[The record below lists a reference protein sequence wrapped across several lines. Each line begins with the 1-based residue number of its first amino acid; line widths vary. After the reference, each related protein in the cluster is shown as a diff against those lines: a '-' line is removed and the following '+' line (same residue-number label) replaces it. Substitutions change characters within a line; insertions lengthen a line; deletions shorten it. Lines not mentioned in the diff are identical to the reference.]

1 MAEKGLT
8 SLEPANN
15 PLLQKQQLLAERIRK
30 GGETSSAPSLKQLKE
45 IHDNMSPLD
54 KAALYTAPVPVLGD
68 VVGGVADTVAFAKDP
83 SLINAS
89 LLGMGLIPFVPSG
102 AVTRTAQKVFP
113 TLKSKNVQV
122 PDEVMETAQRAFTNL
137 RNDIPGF
144 YGTDDP
150 LKQAIAAGKTVPE
163 GITNI
168 ARARYAPTDRAIQSE
183 FNISVADQKAAQ
195 NAIKASEKVADEVA
209 ALRKKQKEMEDLG
222 SGPGGAYTGD
232 WTSAG
237 NQVKTQ
243 AYKDIE
249 KKADKL
255 ESSARTAAKKS
266 MGQLNQ
272 SLAMTKQVAGV
283 DTGLKGLLKNIEGV
297 DHVKT
302 FEKFNVDDYFDE
314 VGDLSGLDKE
324 DISGMFDQ
332 IKRVQGMDP
341 SKPYQ
346 MNIRRVST
354 KSAGD
359 LDPKTGRKVY
369 KSVPETFDVV
379 QDASKLES
387 AKIAGIDLGSAF
399 PLDTSPFVRQQV
411 VKRDISLDDIK
422 KDVFPE
428 LKKTKSGT
436 GARKTYTS
444 DKEFLDALTEAG
456 VAVRNRD
463 DVLKGRA
470 AIITGSGKSDAWELG
485 GVNYMTSI
493 TKDGKAV
500 TIVND
505 EHDLFSFKLP
515 NADRFMNVSEPI
527 PYDLVKTK
535 ELTEQQQAAKTRLS
549 SSKKKATKEAVEK
562 YESILK
568 DLNVDIAEK
577 VPVGFGS
584 REQYLRALTV
594 ANLKPSHKDYSR
606 LVKELGIAAPTR
618 AARAVL
624 GTEEEEQEQLPRK
637 KGGSVIE
644 RNPYNNYEPKAI

>member
-8 SLEPANN
+8 SLEAANN

-30 GGETSSAPSLKQLKE
+30 GGETSSAPDLKE
-45 IHDNMSPLD
+45 IGRGLQEVHASMSPLD
-54 KAALYTAPVPVLGD
+54 KAALYTAPIPLVGD
-68 VVGGVADTVAFAKDP
+68 VVGGVADTAALIEDP
-83 SLINAS
+83 SVANAL
-89 LLGMGLIPFVPSG
+89 LLGAGLIPFVPSG
-102 AVTRTAQKVFP
+102 GVTRTAQKVFP
-113 TLKSKNVQV
+113 KLKNKNGQV
-122 PDEVMETAQRAFTNL
+122 PDEVIRTAQRAFTNL
-137 RNDIPGF
+137 RNDVPGF

-150 LKQAIAAGKTVPE
+150 IKQAIAAGKTIPE

-195 NAIKASEKVADEVA
+195 NAIKASEKVADEVG
-209 ALRKKQKEMEDLG
+209 ALRKKLKEMKALG
-222 SGPGGAYTGD
+222 TRPGGAYTGD
-232 WTSAG
+232 RTSEG

-249 KKADKL
+249 KKAGKL

-272 SLAMTKQVAGV
+272 SLSMTKQLAGV

-302 FEKFNVDDYFDE
+302 FEKFNVDEYFDE

-354 KSAGD
+354 KSAGN
-359 LDPKTGRKVY
+359 LDPTTGRKVY
-369 KSVPETFDVV
+369 KSV
-379 QDASKLES
+379 SKE
-387 AKIAGIDLGSAF
+387 
-399 PLDTSPFVRQQV
+399 P
-411 VKRDISLDDIK
+411 ISLDNIK

-428 LKKTKSGT
+428 LKKTKGGT
-436 GARKTYTS
+436 GTRKTYTS
-444 DKEFLDALTEAG
+444 DKKFLKALDEAG

-463 DVLKGRA
+463 DVLEGRA

-535 ELTEQQQAAKTRLS
+535 KLTKKQQATKDKLS
-549 SSKKKATKEAVEK
+549 SGKEEAREAAVEK

-568 DLNVDIAEK
+568 DLNVDIAKK

-606 LVKELGIAAPTR
+606 LVKDFGIGMPTR
-618 AARAVL
+618 ASKAVL
-624 GTEEEEQEQLPRK
+624 GTEEEEEVVEVERK
-637 KGGSVIE
+637 RGGSVIE
-644 RNPYNNYEPKAI
+644 RNPYKSYEPKAI

>member
-1 MAEKGLT
+1 MAEKGGLA
-8 SLEPANN
+8 SLPNQEES
-15 PLLQKQQLLAERIRK
+15 LSLIDKQQLLAERIRRE
-30 GGETSSAPSLKQLKE
+30 GETSLAPVIAKDIGRTIQE
-45 IHDNMSPLD
+45 VHDNMSPLD
-54 KAALYTAPVPVLGD
+54 KAALYTAPVPLLGD
-68 VVGGVADTVAFAKDP
+68 IVGGVADTAALIEDP
-83 SLINAS
+83 SLVNAG
-89 LLGMGLIPFVPSG
+89 LMAAGLIPFVPSG
-102 AVTRTAQKVFP
+102 GVTRTAQK
-113 TLKSKNVQV
+113 L
-122 PDEVMETAQRAFTNL
+122 FTNL
-137 RNDIPGF
+137 RNDVPGF
-144 YGTDDP
+144 YGTSDP
-150 LKQAIAAGKTVPE
+150 IKQAIAAGRTIPE

-168 ARARYAPTDRAIQSE
+168 ARARNVPTDRAIQSE
-183 FNISVADQKAAQ
+183 YNISVADQKAAQ
-195 NAIKASEKVADEVA
+195 NAIKASEKVADEVG
-209 ALRKKQKEMEDLG
+209 ALKKKLKKMEDLG
-222 SGPGGAYTGD
+222 TKPGGAYTGK

-243 AYKDIE
+243 AYKDIKE
-249 KKADKL
+249 EADKL
-255 ESSARTAAKKS
+255 AKFAKTEAKKS

-272 SLAMTKQVAGV
+272 SLSMTKQIGGA
-283 DTGLKGLLKNIEGV
+283 DTGLKGLLENIEGV
-297 DHVKT
+297 DHIKT
-302 FEKFNVDDYFDE
+302 FEKFNVDEYFDE

-354 KSAGD
+354 QSAGN
-359 LDPKTGRKVY
+359 LDPTTGRQVY
-369 KSVPETFDVV
+369 KSVPETFDVMHEGLV
-379 QDASKLES
+379 K
-387 AKIAGIDLGSAF
+387 
-399 PLDTSPFVRQQV
+399 QQV

-428 LKKTKSGT
+428 LKKTKSGL
-436 GARKTYTS
+436 GSRKTYTS

-493 TKDGKAV
+493 NKDGKAV

-515 NADRFMNVSEPI
+515 GADRYMNVSEPI
-527 PYDLVKTK
+527 PYDLAKTK
-535 ELTEQQQAAKTRLS
+535 ELTSTQQAAKKRLS
-549 SSKKKATKEAVEK
+549 SSKTKSVKEATKK

-568 DLNVDIAEK
+568 DLNVNIAEK

-606 LVKELGIAAPTR
+606 LVKDFGIGAPTR

-624 GTEEEEQEQLPRK
+624 GTEKEEEVVEVQRK
-637 KGGSVIE
+637 RGGSVIE
-644 RNPYNNYEPKAI
+644 RDPYNNYAPKAI

>member
-1 MAEKGLT
+1 MAEKGLST
-8 SLEPANN
+8 LPNQEKALSLLEE
-15 PLLQKQQLLAERIRK
+15 QQNLADRIRE
-30 GGETSSAPSLKQLKE
+30 GGKTSSAPNLKNIGKGIGE
-45 IHDNMSPLD
+45 VYDNMSPLD
-54 KAALYTAPVPVLGD
+54 KAALFTAPVPVVGD
-68 VVGGVADTVAFAKDP
+68 IVGGVADTAALIEDP
-83 SLINAS
+83 SLTNAG
-89 LLGMGLIPFVPSG
+89 LMALGLIPFVPSAG
-102 AVTRTAQKVFP
+102 VTR
-113 TLKSKNVQV
+113 
-122 PDEVMETAQRAFTNL
+122 TAQRAFTNL

-150 LKQAIAAGKTVPE
+150 IKQTIAAGKTLPE
-163 GITNI
+163 GVTNI
-168 ARARYAPTDRAIQSE
+168 ARARYGPTARAIQDEYS
-183 FNISVADQKAAQ
+183 ISVADQKAAQ
-195 NAIKASEKVADEVA
+195 NAIKASEKVADKVA
-209 ALRKKQKEMEDLG
+209 ALRKKQKEMEALG
-222 SGPGGAYTGD
+222 EKPGGAYTGEFNV
-232 WTSAG
+232 SAG
-237 NQVKTQ
+237 TKKTTQ
-243 AYKDIE
+243 AYKDIK

-255 ESSARTAAKKS
+255 ESYARTEAKKA
-266 MGQLNQ
+266 MGQFNQ
-272 SLAMTKQVAGV
+272 DLSMLKQLGGV

-302 FEKFNVDDYFDE
+302 FEKFNVDEYFDT
-314 VGDLSGLDKE
+314 VGALSGLDKK
-324 DISGMFDQ
+324 DISGMFEQ
-332 IKRVQGMDP
+332 IKRVQGMNP
-341 SKPYQ
+341 KKNYQ

-354 KSAGD
+354 QSAGN
-359 LDPKTGRKVY
+359 LDPTTGKKVY
-369 KSVPETFDVV
+369 KSV
-379 QDASKLES
+379 SKE
-387 AKIAGIDLGSAF
+387 
-399 PLDTSPFVRQQV
+399 P
-411 VKRDISLDDIK
+411 ISLDNIK

-428 LKKTKSGT
+428 TKKTKSGT
-436 GARKTYTS
+436 GPRKTYTS
-444 DKEFLDALTEAG
+444 DKEFLNALDEAG

-470 AIITGSGKSDAWELG
+470 AIITGAGKSDAWELG

-527 PYDLVKTK
+527 PYDLAKTK
-535 ELTEQQQAAKTRLS
+535 KLTKEQQAAKTRLS
-549 SSKKKATKEAVEK
+549 SSKKKATKEAIEK

-624 GTEEEEQEQLPRK
+624 GTEEEQEELPRK

>member
-8 SLEPANN
+8 SLEAANN

-30 GGETSSAPSLKQLKE
+30 GGETSSAPDLKE
-45 IHDNMSPLD
+45 IGRGLQEVHASMSPLD
-54 KAALYTAPVPVLGD
+54 KAALYTAPIPVVGD
-68 VVGGVADTVAFAKDP
+68 VVGGVADTAAFIKDP
-83 SLINAS
+83 SLINAG

-102 AVTRTAQKVFP
+102 GVTRAA
-113 TLKSKNVQV
+113 LK
-122 PDEVMETAQRAFTNL
+122 DTAQRAFTNL
-137 RNDIPGF
+137 RNDVPGF

-150 LKQAIAAGKTVPE
+150 LKQAIAAGKTIPE

-168 ARARYAPTDRAIQSE
+168 ARARNAPTDRAIQSE

-195 NAIKASEKVADEVA
+195 NAIKASEKVADEVG
-209 ALRKKQKEMEDLG
+209 ALRKKLKEMEALG
-222 SGPGGAYTGD
+222 TRPGGAYTGE
-232 WTSAG
+232 WNVGAG
-237 NQVKTQ
+237 TQKTTQ

-249 KKADKL
+249 KKAGKL

-272 SLAMTKQVAGV
+272 SLAMTKQVGGV

-302 FEKFNVDDYFDE
+302 FEKFNVDEYFDE

-354 KSAGD
+354 KSAGN
-359 LDPKTGRKVY
+359 LDPTTGKKVY
-369 KSVPETFDVV
+369 KSVPETFDVMHEGLV
-379 QDASKLES
+379 K
-387 AKIAGIDLGSAF
+387 
-399 PLDTSPFVRQQV
+399 QQV

-428 LKKTKSGT
+428 LKKTKGGT

-515 NADRFMNVSEPI
+515 NADRYMNVSEPI

-535 ELTEQQQAAKTRLS
+535 KLTEKQQAAKTRLS
-549 SSKKKATKEAVEK
+549 SSKTKAAEKATKK

-606 LVKELGIAAPTR
+606 LVKDFGIGVPTR
-618 AARAVL
+618 ASKAVL
-624 GTEEEEQEQLPRK
+624 GTEEEEEVVEVERK
-637 KGGSVIE
+637 RGGSVIE
-644 RNPYNNYEPKAI
+644 RNPYKSYEPKAI